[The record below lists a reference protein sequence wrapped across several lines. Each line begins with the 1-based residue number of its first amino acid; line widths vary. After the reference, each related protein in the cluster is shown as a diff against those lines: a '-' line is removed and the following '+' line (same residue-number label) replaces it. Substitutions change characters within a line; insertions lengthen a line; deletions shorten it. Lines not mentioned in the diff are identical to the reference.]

1 MVTTKQKENR
11 IVRLKDYKL
20 YPEDDYLFMSLTY
33 EIEDEH
39 VVKEIALPK
48 LATCIPIN
56 REPLISHST
65 DHHELIRDI
74 IVEAGPMMYQ
84 VFKGKTED
92 ADDVYLTE
100 KILYEKPTEMTLEE
114 IEKKLGYKI
123 KIVSEKER
131 TNA

>member
-1 MVTTKQKENR
+1 MPTKKEEKITTLKE
-11 IVRLKDYKL
+11 YKL
-20 YPEDDYLFMSLTY
+20 YPESGYLYMSLTY

-39 VVKEIALPK
+39 VIKEIHIPK
-48 LATCIPIN
+48 IATWIPTGGEPFIN
-56 REPLISHST
+56 HLTTSNHG
-65 DHHELIRDI
+65 DVYDVKLDI
-74 IVEAGPMMYQ
+74 GPMEYQ
-84 VFKGKTED
+84 IIKGGVYDT
-92 ADDVYLTE
+92 YLTE